1 LRLLRDS
8 ATPQRLLLALGGA
21 GGILLI
27 LSDFLTLYHVDVVTA
42 KCSDLAEPK
51 LADACTTTGGE
62 HHGYALLI
70 LGVIVL
76 VMTWGAAIGG
86 SRPAGIALLVLG
98 GAALVIVLAVDL
110 PDIHKTGIVGTRFED
125 AEAKPGAGFWLELV
139 GAGLVLA
146 AGLLRLLRPVAR
158 R

>member
-1 LRLLRDS
+1 MAFLAGSGALQRWLLV
-8 ATPQRLLLALGGA
+8 LGGA
-21 GGILLI
+21 GGIALI
-27 LSDFLTLYHVDVVTA
+27 VSDFLTLYHVDVVTA

-51 LADACTTTGGE
+51 LADACLTSGGE
-62 HHGYALLI
+62 HHGYALVV

-98 GAALVIVLAVDL
+98 AAALVILLAVDV
-110 PDIHKTGIVGTRFED
+110 PDVHKTGIVGTRFED
-125 AEAKPGAGFWLELV
+125 AEANPGGGFWLEAV
-139 GAGLVLA
+139 GAGLTVL
-146 AGLLRLLRPVAR
+146 AGLLRILRPAR